1 MIGLATPYKTQN
13 YGTKLQAYAMQTIF
27 SEIGYDTEIIN
38 YTHISSKKDKIL
50 TLLSPKKL
58 REKAKYKKATK
69 KAVSNA
75 VYAECISLRNNQFN
89 KFVNNNLHTT
99 RNFVNLDSLRE
110 YSKRYDAVIC
120 GSDQIWLPVHIR
132 QNYYTL
138 SFVPEGTR
146 KIAYAPS
153 FGIST
158 VENSDKKLY
167 QNSINNF
174 DFLSCREES
183 GCKLVHNL
191 TGRDAQLVLDPTLM
205 VNKKSW
211 DKMSGN
217 TPIVDGK
224 YIFCYF
230 LGQNPEHRKVVR
242 KLSEQ
247 TGFKV
252 VCIPYIEGYTE
263 SDDNYAD
270 ISLYDIGPDGFINL
284 IKNAQ
289 FVCTDSF
296 HGSVFS
302 TIFER
307 QYFVFERFASGMKGS
322 TNTRLESLLK
332 SLKLEYRHIKCS
344 DILPDWDKKIAKSID
359 YNKTNALLDN
369 LKNESFNYILKA
381 LDGIPPKKSK
391 HIELFDKYDCCG
403 CSACADKCPTNSISM
418 KPDKE
423 GFLYPEIDE
432 SKCVECS
439 ACLKACPIKQFR
451 KSENDFTAFA
461 AKSNDKEIRHEST
474 SGGIFTHLAKAII
487 SNGGVVVGAAF
498 DEEFNVKHIVIE
510 NDKDIKKISGS
521 KYVQSSTQGIY
532 KKIKELLNTGK
543 TVMFSGTPCQI
554 RALKSYLD
562 KNYDNLILIDL
573 FCHGVPSP
581 KIWQRYL
588 EFINPEKKCIQS
600 VSFRDKRISWEDY
613 SLTVKYDETEK
624 STFWK
629 DDSYARGFGF
639 SLFNRPS
646 CSKCRLKS
654 FPRVSDITL
663 GDLWLIGQIFPDFDD
678 HKGTSFVILNS
689 DKGCKLFEKI
699 KNEITFKE
707 IPKDMLNLTYPVM
720 GSPTKAHQNRSKFFE
735 QLDTI
740 PFDVLVKRYATID
753 RKREYKIKRNKIL
766 NKIGVLPLLKKIKRK
781 L

>member
-1 MIGLATPYKTQN
+1 
-13 YGTKLQAYAMQTIF
+13 
-27 SEIGYDTEIIN
+27 
-38 YTHISSKKDKIL
+38 
-50 TLLSPKKL
+50 
-58 REKAKYKKATK
+58 
-69 KAVSNA
+69 
-75 VYAECISLRNNQFN
+75 
-89 KFVNNNLHTT
+89 
-99 RNFVNLDSLRE
+99 
-110 YSKRYDAVIC
+110 
-120 GSDQIWLPVHIR
+120 
-132 QNYYTL
+132 
-138 SFVPEGTR
+138 
-146 KIAYAPS
+146 
-153 FGIST
+153 
-158 VENSDKKLY
+158 
-167 QNSINNF
+167 
-174 DFLSCREES
+174 
-183 GCKLVHNL
+183 
-191 TGRDAQLVLDPTLM
+191 M

-211 DKMSGN
+211 DKMSGD

-439 ACLKACPIKQFR
+439 ACLKVCPIKQFR
-451 KSENDFTAFA
+451 KGENDFTAFA

-510 NDKDIKKISGS
+510 NDKDLKKISGS

-532 KKIKELLNTGK
+532 KKSKNFLIQGK
-543 TVMFSGTPCQI
+543 QLCFP
-554 RALKSYLD
+554 
-562 KNYDNLILIDL
+562 
-573 FCHGVPSP
+573 
-581 KIWQRYL
+581 
-588 EFINPEKKCIQS
+588 
-600 VSFRDKRISWEDY
+600 
-613 SLTVKYDETEK
+613 
-624 STFWK
+624 
-629 DDSYARGFGF
+629 AR
-639 SLFNRPS
+639 
-646 CSKCRLKS
+646 
-654 FPRVSDITL
+654 
-663 GDLWLIGQIFPDFDD
+663 
-678 HKGTSFVILNS
+678 
-689 DKGCKLFEKI
+689 
-699 KNEITFKE
+699 
-707 IPKDMLNLTYPVM
+707 
-720 GSPTKAHQNRSKFFE
+720 
-735 QLDTI
+735 
-740 PFDVLVKRYATID
+740 LVK
-753 RKREYKIKRNKIL
+753 
-766 NKIGVLPLLKKIKRK
+766 
-781 L
+781 